1 MATAIE
7 MAAAESGGV
16 ISEDVIERLFNIT
29 PVERPFVDS
38 IGDTTADH
46 YKKEFTD
53 KILQPPNANN
63 TYYENQDL
71 SNVVDNNYGKRYYN
85 LCQQMVKSIKMSQR
99 GRDVKT
105 TYNTDEY
112 LQQLMDAGEELRRD
126 EEAAA
131 VSRNAATA
139 EVANTSGA
147 LMAGCATWAIHTFN
161 GARGIGGANAV
172 LDGST
177 NVGGG
182 PTTAPTAGNKRVMT
196 ETMLRQALRFGWENG
211 AYFDCLM
218 STGDMIETIAGY
230 LFTSSARVASI
241 ETSAPQGNRTYA
253 GSGNGAQQGGI
264 VAQGSVNIFVG
275 NFGTVILCPNRQQ
288 TTYTAAD
295 TGNVVDVLFFDSRF
309 IQMAYLSNYS
319 TKKISNTGLYDHEV
333 LFVDATMIPGATH
346 GITTVADII
355 PDQAMVP

>member
-16 ISEDVIERLFNIT
+16 ISEDVIERLFNIS
-29 PVERPFVDS
+29 PVDRPLIDA
-38 IGDTTADH
+38 IGDTTADN

-53 KILQPPNANN
+53 KTLQQPNANN

-71 SNVVDNNYGKRYYN
+71 SAVVDNNYGKRYYN

-99 GRDVKT
+99 GRDVRT

-147 LMAGCATWAIHTFN
+147 LMAGAATWAIHGTQRGT
-161 GARGIGGANAV
+161 GAVDAV
-172 LDGST
+172 LDGPT

-182 PTTAPTAGNKRVMT
+182 PTTAPTAGNKRPMT
-196 ETMLRQALRFGWENG
+196 ETFLRTALRNGWDNG
-211 AYFDCLM
+211 AKFDCLM
-218 STGDMIETIAGY
+218 STGDMIETIANY

-241 ETSAPQGNRTYA
+241 ETNAPQGNRTMA
-253 GSGNGAQQGGI
+253 SSGNGNTPGGI

-275 NFGTVILCPNRQQ
+275 NFGTVTLCPNRQMN
-288 TTYTAAD
+288 TYTAAD
-295 TGNVVDVLFFDSRF
+295 TGDVVDVLFFDSRYPM
-309 IQMAYLSNYS
+309 MAYLSNYS
-319 TKKISNTGLYDHEV
+319 TKVISNTGLYDQEV
-333 LFVDATMIPGATH
+333 LFVDATVIPGATH
-346 GITTVADII
+346 SITTVADVQ
-355 PDQAMVP
+355 PDQPMVP